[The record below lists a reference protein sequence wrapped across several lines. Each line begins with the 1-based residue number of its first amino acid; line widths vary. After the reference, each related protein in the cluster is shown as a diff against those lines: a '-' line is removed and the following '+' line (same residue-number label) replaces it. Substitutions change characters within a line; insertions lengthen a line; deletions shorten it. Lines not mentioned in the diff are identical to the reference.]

1 MSFRDNLQH
10 LRATRNM
17 TQEQL
22 AVLLGVSRQ
31 SVTKWESERSYP
43 EMDKLLKMCDL
54 FGCTLDEL
62 VQGDLT
68 GRPAEPAATE
78 PVYAPPQDVYG
89 YDEHMRKFTLVIA
102 TGVAAVILGVAATV
116 LIDWLLTTFGASGV
130 SSTSDGLAAI
140 ALFVG
145 AGIGLVCF
153 IPAGIEHGAFTR
165 AHPHIPD
172 FYTESEK
179 ASARRTCS
187 WCITLGIIVIFIGVM
202 VPVVLDGTAY
212 GEGFAA
218 ALLLALIAAGV
229 WLIIFGGMTLSRT
242 NLAQR
247 NRDAVSELE
256 VEDIM
261 NAQVDDAVKQEM
273 LEARKNKSRIGD
285 VCGIIMILATIVG
298 LVLLFVQGSE
308 LFWLAWPIGGMLCGV
323 ASILMS
329 AFSRAN

>member
-1 MSFRDNLQH
+1 
-10 LRATRNM
+10 M

-68 GRPAEPAATE
+68 ARPVEPTVAES
-78 PVYAPPQDVYG
+78 VYTPPQDVYG
-89 YDEHMRKFTLVIA
+89 YDEHMRKFSLIIP
-102 TGVAAVILGVAATV
+102 TGVAAVILGLAATV
-116 LIDWLLTTFGASGV
+116 LIDWLLVTFSSGGI
-130 SSTSDGLAAI
+130 SSTSDGLSAI

-145 AGIGLVCF
+145 AGIGLVFF

-172 FYTESEK
+172 FYTENEK

-187 WCITLGIIVIFIGVM
+187 WCITLGIIVIFIGIM
-202 VPVVLDGTAY
+202 VPIALDGTAY

-218 ALLLALIAAGV
+218 AVLLALIAVGV

-247 NRDAVSELE
+247 NRDVAADLE

-261 NAQVDDAVKQEM
+261 NAQVDDATKQEM
-273 LEARKNKSRIGD
+273 LEARKSKSRVGA
-285 VCGIIMILATIVG
+285 VCGTIMILATIAG
-298 LVLLFVQGSE
+298 LIMLFVQGNA

-323 ASILMS
+323 ASILMN
-329 AFSRAN
+329 AFSHSK

>member
-68 GRPAEPAATE
+68 GRPVE
-78 PVYAPPQDVYG
+78 PVAVDPVYTPPQDVYG

-116 LIDWLLTTFGASGV
+116 FINWLLSFSGAGGV
-130 SSTSDGLAAI
+130 SDTKDGLAAI

-145 AGIGLVCF
+145 AGIGLVCL

-179 ASARRTCS
+179 TRARRTCS
-187 WCITLGIIVIFIGVM
+187 WCITLGIIVIFVGVM
-202 VPVVLDGTAY
+202 TPVALDGTAY

-218 ALLLALIAAGV
+218 AVFLALIAVGV
-229 WLIIFGGMTLSRT
+229 WLIIFGSMTLART

-247 NRDAVSELE
+247 NREVASELE

-261 NAQVDDAVKQEM
+261 NAQIDDDVKQEM
-273 LEARKNKSRIGD
+273 LKMREGKSRIGA
-285 VCGIIMILATIVG
+285 VCGTIMILATIIG
-298 LVLLFVQGSE
+298 LMLLFVQQSG

-323 ASILMS
+323 ASILMN
-329 AFSRAN
+329 AFARKK